1 MIIVRLI
8 GGLGN
13 QLYQYAL
20 GRKILFKNNVEL
32 KFDISGYRSDNSG
45 HIELDKFN
53 IVEKIATDEEVESF
67 LPYDIELNRREL
79 RKLHNLIGLVSPY
92 YKRKFVRERSNLFDP
107 NILKITD
114 NAYLCGFWGSYK
126 YFADIVDLLQKDFT
140 VKAEMDQKNV
150 EIARAISG
158 TESVSIHFR
167 RGDYVTNPQTNAYHG
182 TCSLDYY
189 QRAVKDISKYVSDPH
204 FFVFSDDPDWV
215 QQNFSIPYP
224 LSFVTINGL
233 DEPHKD
239 LRLMSL
245 CRHHI
250 IANSTFSWWSAWL
263 CTNKDKKIY
272 CPNKWVN
279 VPYDMRDAIPE
290 SWKRI

>member
-13 QLYQYAL
+13 QMFQYAL
-20 GRKILFKNNVEL
+20 GRKISLMNNVEL
-32 KFDISGYRSDNSG
+32 KIDISEYRSDKLRSYQ
-45 HIELDKFN
+45 LDKFN
-53 IVEKIATDEEVESF
+53 IIENIATDKEIEPF
-67 LPYDIELNRREL
+67 LQSNIELNRRQL
-79 RKLHNLIGLVSPY
+79 RKLHNLIGLFSPY
-92 YKRKFVRERSNLFDP
+92 YKRIYVRERSNLFDS

-114 NAYLCGFWGSYK
+114 NAYLAGYWASYK
-126 YFADIVDLLQKDFT
+126 YFADIGDLLRKDFT
-140 VKAEMDQKNV
+140 LKEDIDQMNAEF
-150 EIARAISG
+150 AHAIVG

-167 RGDYVTNPQTNAYHG
+167 RGDYVTNPHTNAYHG

-204 FFVFSDDPDWV
+204 FFVFSDDPKWV
-215 QQNFSIPYP
+215 QQNFFIPYP
-224 LSFVTINGL
+224 HTFVTINGP

-239 LRLMSL
+239 LRLMSM

-250 IANSTFSWWSAWL
+250 TANSSFSWWGAGL
-263 CTNKDKKIY
+263 CTNKDKKVY
-272 CPNKWVN
+272 SPDKWFN
-279 VPYDMRDAIPE
+279 VHYDLRDTLPE

>member
-1 MIIVRLI
+1 MKKSQPIKKSHPSCR
-8 GGLGN
+8 
-13 QLYQYAL
+13 YY
-20 GRKILFKNNVEL
+20 
-32 KFDISGYRSDNSG
+32 
-45 HIELDKFN
+45 
-53 IVEKIATDEEVESF
+53 
-67 LPYDIELNRREL
+67 IELNRREL
-79 RKLHNLIGLVSPY
+79 KKLYNLTGLFSPY
-92 YKRKFVRERSNLFDP
+92 YKRKYVKERSNLFDP

-114 NAYLCGFWGSYK
+114 NAYLDGYWGSYK

-158 TESVSIHFR
+158 TKSVSIHFR

-224 LSFVTINGL
+224 LSFVTINSP

-250 IANSTFSWWSAWL
+250 IANSSFSWWSAWL
-263 CTNKDKKIY
+263 CTNKDKKVY
-272 CPNKWVN
+272 CPDKWFN

-290 SWKRI
+290 FWKRI

>member
-1 MIIVRLI
+1 MLTFRV
-8 GGLGN
+8 LG
-13 QLYQYAL
+13 
-20 GRKILFKNNVEL
+20 
-32 KFDISGYRSDNSG
+32 
-45 HIELDKFN
+45 
-53 IVEKIATDEEVESF
+53 
-67 LPYDIELNRREL
+67 
-79 RKLHNLIGLVSPY
+79 KLQI
-92 YKRKFVRERSNLFDP
+92 F
-107 NILKITD
+107 
-114 NAYLCGFWGSYK
+114 CG
-126 YFADIVDLLQKDFT
+126 IVDLLQKDFT

-167 RGDYVTNPQTNAYHG
+167 RGDYVTNPQTNADHG

-204 FFVFSDDPDWV
+204 FFVFSDDPGRGT
-215 QQNFSIPYP
+215 QNFSIPYP

-239 LRLMSL
+239 CLISCAGTISLRI
-245 CRHHI
+245 R
-250 IANSTFSWWSAWL
+250 TFSPWSAWL

-290 SWKRI
+290 SWESNLV